1 MSQSFSLYKFERPH
15 LDYDADCNAAGKA
28 KAVSPFNS
36 LQPGIPTEAA
46 IKHFDVL
53 LEAVAVRLTL
63 ASGDARTEAI
73 ITTPEEALQRLRA
86 TVLQCVE
93 ALEQL
98 QATQRYL
105 RGASDG
111 PGARAETR

>member
-1 MSQSFSLYKFERPH
+1 MTQSFSLYKFERPY
-15 LDYDADCNAAGKA
+15 LDRDADCNAGGKA
-28 KAVSPFNS
+28 KAVSPFHS
-36 LQPGIPTEAA
+36 LQPGIPSEAA
-46 IKHFDVL
+46 IEHFDVL

-86 TVLQCVE
+86 TVVQCVE

-105 RGASDG
+105 RGTNQRLEAQAQ
-111 PGARAETR
+111 AR